1 MGWRTLKRSVG
12 LGKQKASISREKE
25 FWKELNGIAGAG
37 AWPCPAISAI
47 RQHHS
52 GDFASALPAF
62 AFEIVGRGCL
72 RRSQIA
78 ADHSQCAR
86 VL

>member
-1 MGWRTLKRSVG
+1 MGWRTSKRSVG

-37 AWPCPAISAI
+37 AWPRPAISAI